1 MLVARAELALP
12 LLIAVD
18 MMLRPQSGGT
28 FLQAARGWLLFAA
41 VAAAQLAGAIAPPLG
56 GSACRNAAV
65 CVAPGPGN
73 TWGGGGGPPPP
84 PRGGGGPNRRWR
96 RGAGPPKPGG
106 GGPPPPPHTV
116 IPAASYSPGRL
127 PSEYHRRWRA

>member
-73 TWGGGGGPPPP
+73 TWGGGGGGGAPAAAGGGAPPPPNRGGGAPPPP
-84 PRGGGGPNRRWR
+84 PTR
-96 RGAGPPKPGG
+96 
-106 GGPPPPPHTV
+106 
-116 IPAASYSPGRL
+116 
-127 PSEYHRRWRA
+127 

>member
-73 TWGGGGGPPPP
+73 TWGGGGGGPP
-84 PRGGGGPNRRWR
+84 PRGGGAP
-96 RGAGPPKPGG
+96 GPPPPGG

>member
-65 CVAPGPGN
+65 CVAPGPGPP
-73 TWGGGGGPPPP
+73 GGGASPPPP
-84 PRGGGGPNRRWR
+84 TR
-96 RGAGPPKPGG
+96 
-106 GGPPPPPHTV
+106 
-116 IPAASYSPGRL
+116 
-127 PSEYHRRWRA
+127 